1 MILPVSAP
9 DDPRLEPYR
18 RVGDHSWLRSHGL
31 FVAEGRLLLERLAAA
46 RTFEIASVLLSPAAL
61 DALGA
66 VVAQIDRP
74 VFLAAQQ
81 MLNELTGF
89 NFHRG
94 CLALARRPPVPPLEA
109 FFGARRILGLE
120 GVGNPDNI
128 GGVFRAAA
136 AFDVDG
142 VLLDANSGDP
152 FYRKALR
159 TSMGAVLQVPF
170 ASVADWHQGWEQLR
184 RAGFSVVAL
193 TTDQQAMP
201 LDRFAAAVAPE
212 DRIVIV
218 AGAEGSG
225 LSAASLSRADARVTV
240 PMSTKVDSLN
250 VTVAVAIAF
259 SKLCPIIE

>member
-1 MILPVSAP
+1 MIPVSAP

-18 RVGDHSWLRSHGL
+18 HVGDHSWLRSQGL

-46 RTFEIASVLLSPAAL
+46 RTYEIESVLLSPAAL

-66 VVAQIDRP
+66 VVEQIDRP
-74 VFLAAQQ
+74 VFVAAQPI
-81 MLNELTGF
+81 LNELTGF

-94 CLALARRPPVPPLEA
+94 CLALARRPPVAPLEA
-109 FFGARRILGLE
+109 FFGARRLLGLE

-128 GGVFRAAA
+128 GGVFRSAA
-136 AFDVDG
+136 AFDLDG

-170 ASVADWHQGWEQLR
+170 ATVAHWHQGWEKLR
-184 RAGFSVVAL
+184 QPGFRVVAL

-201 LDRFAAAVAPE
+201 LDRFAEAVAPE
-212 DRIVIV
+212 DRILIV

-225 LSAASLSRADARVTV
+225 LSAASLSRADARVTI
-240 PMSTKVDSLN
+240 PMSAKVDSLN
-250 VTVAVAIAF
+250 VTVAVAIAL
-259 SKLCPIIE
+259 SRLCRIID